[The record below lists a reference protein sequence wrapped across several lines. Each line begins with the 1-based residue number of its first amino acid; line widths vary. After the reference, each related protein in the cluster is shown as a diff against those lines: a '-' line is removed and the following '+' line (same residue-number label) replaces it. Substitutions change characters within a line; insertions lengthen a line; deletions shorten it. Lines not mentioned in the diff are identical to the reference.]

1 MQRQIN
7 KKIYIFFLIF
17 LTLGTLNNKNISQLN
32 FSDKKNFKIINKSEF
47 NEDVIIRELYNLQN
61 ENLFLLKKKKILD
74 IINSY
79 PFVENSFIFKNYPS
93 NLYINIKRTKFLAI
107 TKKNGKNY
115 YIGSNG
121 NFIKVEEK
129 TKKLPFIFGNVEISD
144 FLNLITVIKNS
155 DFDYNDIRNFYYFKN
170 KRWDIETNNG
180 LIIKLPSKN
189 LEIAFGTL
197 FKILQNKNFKNTTKI
212 DLRQIKQIVI
222 DE

>member
-1 MQRQIN
+1 MQRQVN

-17 LTLGTLNNKNISQLN
+17 LTLGTLTNKNISQLN
-32 FSDKKNFKIINKSEF
+32 FLNKNNFKIINKSEF
-47 NEDVIIRELYNLQN
+47 NEDIIIKDLSALEN
-61 ENLFLLKKKKILD
+61 ENLFFLKKEKILD

-93 NLYINIKRTKFLAI
+93 NIYINIKRTKFLAI
-107 TKKNGKNY
+107 TKKNRKNF

-121 NFIKVEEK
+121 KFIKVEEK
-129 TKKLPFIFGNVEISD
+129 TKNLPFIFGDVEISD
-144 FLNLITVIKNS
+144 FLNLKTIIENS
-155 DFDYNDIRNFYYFKN
+155 DFDYSDIRNFYYFKN

-189 LEIAFGTL
+189 LEFAFGTL
-197 FKILQNKNFKNTTKI
+197 LIILQNKKFINTTKI
-212 DLRQIKQIVI
+212 DLRQIKQIVL